1 MAGEGETNNCT
12 EDTSAPAPCS
22 DVMERA
28 LILYRSVQTPLPLP
42 LCNKLISGGGGEGIL
57 TSSEILSVD
66 KGFLQG
72 VGALCV
78 SCSTYLPIN
87 KILVHNIMSSH
98 LRLTL
103 WQKVVHHL
111 N

>member
-1 MAGEGETNNCT
+1 MAGEGEANNCT

-22 DVMERA
+22 DVTERA

-42 LCNKLISGGGGEGIL
+42 LCNKLISGGGGEGIPA
-57 TSSEILSVD
+57 EILSVD

-78 SCSTYLPIN
+78 SCSTHLPIN
-87 KILVHNIMSSH
+87 KVLVNNILSSH
-98 LRLTL
+98 LKLTR